1 MKIQQGQ
8 FSLVSRHETLQ
19 HMTREDTLQVLTRK
33 DGKETLQQMTQRSS
47 QTQVSLSLYGT
58 TQAQT
63 EDDGPTYAGRLPGK
77 NGIGNA
83 FGPGFAQAPGQ
94 DKFDRS
100 SEAVSA
106 ALAER
111 FGQQPATTT
120 ETDAVAGDEMTLDAQ
135 EIEDLRMLTFV
146 RLMEQMFGLKISVL
160 DDSDREQTE
169 ADMEKLRQLG
179 EQLAAA
185 KPVPSAQNGPP
196 ANGHQVT
203 YESRVLY
210 REEEFTHMAA
220 EGKVVTEDGREL
232 ELSLDLGMSRSF
244 ETETLTRISQ
254 GNLKDPLVINFDRPA
269 VGLSDSLTFRFDLD
283 ADGQDETL
291 PELLAG
297 SGYLALDLNEDGVI
311 NSGEELFGAGSGDGF
326 ADLAQYDD
334 DGNGFID
341 ENDAVFSQ
349 LKIWVPKGDGE
360 AELYA
365 LLDKDIGAIYLKS
378 QTTPF
383 ALNKAGSNEN
393 QGYVRESG
401 VALKESGGLASVQQ
415 IDLRV

>member
-1 MKIQQGQ
+1 MKIQQGE

-19 HMTREDTLQVLTRK
+19 HMTREDTLQVLTRNN
-33 DGKETLQQMTQRSS
+33 GKETLQQMTQRSS

-58 TQAQT
+58 TQGRT
-63 EDDGPTYAGRLPGK
+63 EENMPAYAGRLPGK

-83 FGPGFAQAPGQ
+83 FGPGFAQAQGQ

-100 SEAVSA
+100 PEAVSA
-106 ALAER
+106 ALAEK
-111 FGQQPATTT
+111 FGQPPKMT
-120 ETDAVAGDEMTLDAQ
+120 EAEAVSAEEETLDAQ

-146 RLMEQMFGLKISVL
+146 RLMEQMFGLKITVL
-160 DDSDREQTE
+160 DDADREQTE
-169 ADMEKLRQLG
+169 ADMEKLRELG
-179 EQLAAA
+179 EQLASAE
-185 KPVPSAQNGPP
+185 PVASDQNGPP
-196 ANGHQVT
+196 RNGHQVT
-203 YESRVLY
+203 YESHVLY
-210 REEEFTHMAA
+210 KEEAFTHMAA

-254 GNLKDPLVINFDRPA
+254 GNLKDPLVINFDRAA
-269 VGLSDSLTFRFDLD
+269 VGLSDSLTFQFDLD

-297 SGYLALDLNEDGVI
+297 SGYLALDLNDDGGI
-311 NSGEELFGAGSGDGF
+311 NSGEELFGAASGDGF